1 MEDRQRII
9 LGSVVIVFV
18 IFIAFSFQSNISPYT
33 SVSQVIQQEE
43 MRDAQVN
50 GTIVQ
55 NSTKYYQNNNTRI
68 FELTD
73 EKSKMKVK
81 YTGTLSNYQEGIS
94 AVVIGDYNA
103 GMFHAN
109 KVLLKCP
116 SKYESRGEK
125 HPSDVEIDN

>member
-1 MEDRQRII
+1 MDEKQRIV
-9 LGSVVIVFV
+9 LGGVIIIFV
-18 IFIAFSFQSNISPYT
+18 IFVAFSFQSNISPYT
-33 SVSQVIQQEE
+33 SVSEVIQKEE
-43 MRDAQVN
+43 MRGAQVN

-68 FELTD
+68 FEVTD
-73 EKSKMKVK
+73 GKSKMKVK
-81 YTGTLSNYQEGIS
+81 YTGTLSSYQEGIS
-94 AVVIGDYNA
+94 AVVIGDYSD

-125 HPSDVEIDN
+125 HPSNVEIDN

>member
-1 MEDRQRII
+1 MDEKQRIV
-9 LGSVVIVFV
+9 LGGVVIVFV
-18 IFIAFSFQSNISPYT
+18 IFVAFSFQSNISPYT
-33 SVSQVIQQEE
+33 SVSEVIQKEE

-68 FELTD
+68 FEVTD
-73 EKSKMKVK
+73 GKSKMKVK

-94 AVVIGDYNA
+94 AVVIGDYYA

-116 SKYESRGEK
+116 SKYESRGEE
-125 HPSDVEIDN
+125 HPSNVEIDN